1 MFDGIAQNL
10 LKPASCLLTLH
21 IVAMNIDIKSW
32 QSLSQGFRSN
42 NCKIQTFKLNL
53 CFNLTDRDVQTILQ
67 GFWQSK
73 WINTIDLSRNNLED
87 SEKIAEAISRLI
99 VNQGEMRDMMKWSKN
114 LRLSSNQLSVSDT
127 VGLKKLDLSNN
138 CLGSQFMVEVGQ
150 IIQFDQYLISIDL
163 SSNNVC
169 SNDISKR
176 LIDSMSQNYKLRE
189 FNLKG
194 NPCSTN

>member
-42 NCKIQTFKLNL
+42 NCKIQTFRLNL